1 MPAPAIAHINRIG
14 TALPP
19 NDVHEAFVDFVG
31 GLIKD
36 RRDQLIFKRLVG
48 RSAIDHRWSFFTPV
62 KDPDGFTADAEG
74 FYRPGAFPST
84 AKRMARF
91 AATAPGLA
99 EQAIAGLGLS
109 AVELQGITHLVVAS
123 CTGMTAPGID
133 QILVQRLGLNPGVE
147 RTHVGFM
154 GCYAAVNSLR
164 LAHHFVRSDPS
175 ARVLVVNLELCS
187 LHFQETGELES
198 LLAMLLFGDGCAA
211 ALVTADAHGIALTD
225 FRAATIADSADA
237 ITWGVGDQGFDMVL
251 SGRVPAILQQVL
263 AGPAGVDLL
272 HGRSPDEY
280 GVWAVHGGGRAIL
293 DAVETGLGI
302 GQGALNW
309 SREVLRECGN
319 MSSATIMFVLQRI
332 MAGIGTSVPRGVPGF
347 AVAFGPGLAAESFRF
362 ETVGA

>member
-1 MPAPAIAHINRIG
+1 MPAPAVAHINRIA

-19 NDVHEAFVDFVG
+19 NDVHGAFVDFVG
-31 GLIKD
+31 GMIKD

-84 AKRMARF
+84 ARRMARF

-99 EQAIAGLGLS
+99 EQAIAGLAISDG
-109 AVELQGITHLVVAS
+109 ERRRITHLVVAS

-133 QILVQRLGLNPGVE
+133 QIIVQRLGLDPGVE

-154 GCYAAVNSLR
+154 GCYAAVNALR
-164 LAHHFVRSDPS
+164 LAHHFVRSQPD

-187 LHFQETGELES
+187 LHFQETGELDS
-198 LLAMLLFGDGCAA
+198 LLAMLLFGDGCSA
-211 ALVTADAHGIALTD
+211 ALVTADASGLALTD

-251 SGRVPAILQQVL
+251 SGRVPAILQGAL
-263 AGPAGVDLL
+263 AGPAGTHLL
-272 HGRSPDEY
+272 HGRAPDDF

-293 DAVETGLGI
+293 DAVESGLGL

-309 SREVLRECGN
+309 SREVLRSCGN

-332 MAGIGTSVPRGVPGF
+332 MAGVGSAVPRGVPGF

-362 ETVGA
+362 NTVGA